1 MLRERSARKT
11 LSRLMR
17 LRAEFPSLSFR
28 RTPSLN
34 LFELIAMNLKN
45 LRMKHYAMMLAALV
59 AGVLLFTECASM
71 RIPYR
76 RLPARAKAFIET
88 YFPTESCVYAE
99 RDRDDGRR
107 EYEVKL
113 SNGTDIDFHA
123 SGDWKKV
130 DCEYSFLPAG
140 IVPQAIVDDLAER
153 FPGARIS
160 KAERERGG
168 YKLTLGSGAEMIYA
182 ADGRFIRV
190 EYD

>member
-1 MLRERSARKT
+1 MH
-11 LSRLMR
+11 
-17 LRAEFPSLSFR
+17 
-28 RTPSLN
+28 
-34 LFELIAMNLKN
+34 LKN
-45 LRMKHYAMMLAALV
+45 LKMKHYAMMLAALV

-76 RLPARAKAFIET
+76 RLPAGAKAFIGT

-153 FPGARIS
+153 FPGGRIS

-182 ADGRFIRV
+182 ADGRLIRV

>member
-1 MLRERSARKT
+1 
-11 LSRLMR
+11 MR
-17 LRAEFPSLSFR
+17 RRAELSALFATHFPWSY
-28 RTPSLN
+28 LN
-34 LFELIAMNLKN
+34 LKTMNLRN
-45 LRMKHYAMMLAALV
+45 LKMKHYAMLLAALV

-76 RLPARAKAFIET
+76 RLPAKAKAFIET

-140 IVPQAIVDDLAER
+140 IVPQAIVDDLAVR
-153 FPGARIS
+153 FPGGRIS

-168 YKLTLGSGAEMIYA
+168 YKLTLGNGAEMIYA
-182 ADGRFIRV
+182 SDGGFVRV

>member
-1 MLRERSARKT
+1 MRKISTSAVLT
-11 LSRLMR
+11 
-17 LRAEFPSLSFR
+17 AF
-28 RTPSLN
+28 
-34 LFELIAMNLKN
+34 LFLL
-45 LRMKHYAMMLAALV
+45 LAAW
-59 AGVLLFTECASM
+59 GCDDEE
-71 RIPYR
+71 RISYGK
-76 RLPARAKAFIET
+76 LPSAARTFIET

-130 DCEYSFLPAG
+130 DCEYSFVPAG

-168 YKLTLGSGAEMIYA
+168 YKLTLGSGAKMIYA

>member
-1 MLRERSARKT
+1 
-11 LSRLMR
+11 
-17 LRAEFPSLSFR
+17 
-28 RTPSLN
+28 
-34 LFELIAMNLKN
+34 MNLKN
-45 LRMKHYAMMLAALV
+45 LKMKHYAMMLAALV

-76 RLPARAKAFIET
+76 RLPAGAKAFIGT

-130 DCEYSFLPAG
+130 DCEY
-140 IVPQAIVDDLAER
+140 
-153 FPGARIS
+153 
-160 KAERERGG
+160 
-168 YKLTLGSGAEMIYA
+168 
-182 ADGRFIRV
+182 
-190 EYD
+190 

>member
-1 MLRERSARKT
+1 
-11 LSRLMR
+11 
-17 LRAEFPSLSFR
+17 
-28 RTPSLN
+28 
-34 LFELIAMNLKN
+34 MNLKN
-45 LRMKHYAMMLAALV
+45 LKMKHYAMMLAALV

-76 RLPARAKAFIET
+76 RLPTKAKAFIET

-140 IVPQAIVDDLAER
+140 IVSQAIVDDLAER

-168 YKLTLGSGAEMIYA
+168 FNLTLDRGAKMIYA

>member
-1 MLRERSARKT
+1 
-11 LSRLMR
+11 
-17 LRAEFPSLSFR
+17 
-28 RTPSLN
+28 
-34 LFELIAMNLKN
+34 MNLKN
-45 LRMKHYAMMLAALV
+45 LKMKHYAMMLAALV

-76 RLPARAKAFIET
+76 RLPAGAKAFIGT

-168 YKLTLGSGAEMIYA
+168 YKLTQGSGAEMIYA
-182 ADGRFIRV
+182 ADVRFIRV
-190 EYD
+190 QSD